1 MKSDYKMTTVY
12 EYASIFQ
19 RLLDNDLTTG
29 EKSVKKAV
37 ERYLYRTQQAKKDA
51 DILER
56 LLA

>member
-1 MKSDYKMTTVY
+1 MKSDYKMTTAY
-12 EYASIFQ
+12 EYA